1 MTLEENKPVLKESS
15 GSATGMDNI
24 RFDRRLANRRGWLDR
39 ASLEDF
45 IEKLP
50 DVSHK
55 GELIS
60 EEDEPETPDN
70 ADSPASPAM
79 VPQGPSNDF
88 R

>member
-15 GSATGMDNI
+15 GSLAGTDNI

-60 EEDEPETPDN
+60 EEDESETLDN
-70 ADSPASPAM
+70 ADSLASLDM
-79 VPQGPSNDF
+79 VPHDPSNDF

>member
-1 MTLEENKPVLKESS
+1 MTLEEKKPVLKESS
-15 GSATGMDNI
+15 GSVTGMENM
-24 RFDRRLANRRGWLDR
+24 RFDRRLANRRGWVDR

-60 EEDEPETPDN
+60 EEVEPETPDN
-70 ADSPASPAM
+70 ADLQASPDL
-79 VPQGPSNDF
+79 VPQDPSDDF